1 MNTVSV
7 ASVEANS
14 PAAKADVQKGDVI
27 KSFRFASKLY
37 LVEREY
43 DITNIGLL
51 LSEGD
56 VVEINLLRNGTEVTR
71 SMTIEKATAVK

>member
-1 MNTVSV
+1 MKNDKVSKYQ
-7 ASVEANS
+7 SFIS
-14 PAAKADVQKGDVI
+14 PTT
-27 KSFRFASKLY
+27 LY

-56 VVEINLLRNGTEVTR
+56 VVEINLLRNGTEVTG

>member
-1 MNTVSV
+1 MKNDKVSKYQ
-7 ASVEANS
+7 SFLS
-14 PAAKADVQKGDVI
+14 PTT
-27 KSFRFASKLY
+27 LY

-51 LSEGD
+51 LSEDD
-56 VVEINLLRNGTEVTR
+56 VVEINLLRNGTKVTG

>member
-1 MNTVSV
+1 MKNDKVSKYQ
-7 ASVEANS
+7 SFLS
-14 PAAKADVQKGDVI
+14 PTT
-27 KSFRFASKLY
+27 LY

-56 VVEINLLRNGTEVTR
+56 VVEINLLRNGTEVTG

>member
-1 MNTVSV
+1 MKNDKVSKYQ
-7 ASVEANS
+7 SFLS
-14 PAAKADVQKGDVI
+14 PTT
-27 KSFRFASKLY
+27 LY

-56 VVEINLLRNGTEVTR
+56 VVEINLLRNGTEVTG
-71 SMTIEKATAVK
+71 SMTIEKATAV

>member
-1 MNTVSV
+1 MKNDKVSKHQ
-7 ASVEANS
+7 SFIS
-14 PAAKADVQKGDVI
+14 PTT
-27 KSFRFASKLY
+27 LY

-56 VVEINLLRNGTEVTR
+56 VVEINLLRNGTEVTG

>member
-1 MNTVSV
+1 MKNDKVSKYQ
-7 ASVEANS
+7 SFLS
-14 PAAKADVQKGDVI
+14 PTT
-27 KSFRFASKLY
+27 LY

-56 VVEINLLRNGTEVTR
+56 VVEINLLRNGTGVTG

>member
-1 MNTVSV
+1 MKNDKVSKYQ
-7 ASVEANS
+7 SFLS
-14 PAAKADVQKGDVI
+14 PTT
-27 KSFRFASKLY
+27 LY

-56 VVEINLLRNGTEVTR
+56 VVEINLLRNGREVTG

>member
-1 MNTVSV
+1 MKNDKVSKYQ
-7 ASVEANS
+7 SFIS
-14 PAAKADVQKGDVI
+14 PTT
-27 KSFRFASKLY
+27 LY